1 MAQPSSRRLGV
12 LAHHMRGPETDR
24 APEKPLT
31 APAAGAEPHFTGAV
45 IGLGWMGMLYDLAQ
59 RVTEVTQEMVD
70 RGDFE
75 QSELGRRFEQDD
87 TTRPTPELQTH
98 RRFQHNEHVSPATV
112 GPSHLATRSP
122 EADRCCQQPGDSGLP
137 STYAEALHDREM
149 VSLVAAAD
157 RDANRLAAFKERFD
171 PPYGSQ
177 AVSTYTDAAEMLA
190 AERPDIVAI
199 ATNTVGRAELTALA
213 VAHGAKCVLT
223 DKPMAHSLAEADLM
237 VESCA
242 EAGVPLC
249 CGSISTTHPSFERA
263 KILLREGAIGDLIS
277 IEASS
282 PGAQHQVIP
291 PLLHLACRRGRSSP
305 LLYGLRSVKEGR

>member
-1 MAQPSSRRLGV
+1 
-12 LAHHMRGPETDR
+12 
-24 APEKPLT
+24 
-31 APAAGAEPHFTGAV
+31 
-45 IGLGWMGMLYDLAQ
+45 
-59 RVTEVTQEMVD
+59 
-70 RGDFE
+70 
-75 QSELGRRFEQDD
+75 
-87 TTRPTPELQTH
+87 
-98 RRFQHNEHVSPATV
+98 
-112 GPSHLATRSP
+112 
-122 EADRCCQQPGDSGLP
+122 
-137 STYAEALHDREM
+137 M

-291 PLLHLACRRGRSSP
+291 PPLHLACRRGRSSP
-305 LLYGLRSVKEGR
+305 LLYGLRTMKEGS

>member
-1 MAQPSSRRLGV
+1 MTCVVFGE
-12 LAHHMRGPETDR
+12 HG
-24 APEKPLT
+24 
-31 APAAGAEPHFTGAV
+31 
-45 IGLGWMGMLYDLAQ
+45 
-59 RVTEVTQEMVD
+59 
-70 RGDFE
+70 GDFE
-75 QSELGRRFEQDD
+75 QGELGRRFEQDD

-98 RRFQHNEHVSPATV
+98 RRFQHNEH
-112 GPSHLATRSP
+112 
-122 EADRCCQQPGDSGLP
+122 PGDSGLP

-237 VESCA
+237 V
-242 EAGVPLC
+242 
-249 CGSISTTHPSFERA
+249 
-263 KILLREGAIGDLIS
+263 
-277 IEASS
+277 
-282 PGAQHQVIP
+282 
-291 PLLHLACRRGRSSP
+291 
-305 LLYGLRSVKEGR
+305 